1 MATTSVYI
9 SGIDES
15 AFSSLP
21 HWATE
26 VTAVSIEE
34 TLKKSLKIQTE
45 TLSSLLKSKQANNP
59 SAKINTKDVDD
70 SLKELAKETDK
81 SVKKSKKREDDID
94 KNHKRT
100 KIYWEENKKG
110 SAGQIAMLAV
120 LNTALIAIDKI
131 FQENLN
137 TYDKLNASGISM
149 MESMDGFSNGFES
162 LANLTTLT
170 GVRFTELAAAIIK
183 YNTAVNSFGFTK
195 FAKTI
200 GMASSEL
207 TSFGFSSKES
217 ADLLGAYLNIQQST
231 HDVSKK
237 STEETAESLK
247 KLGKTVFSLSLATG
261 MSRDVIVANAEA
273 ISKST
278 DANILA
284 GQVGA
289 KTAESMTIF
298 LASFKD
304 QNLAKELLTLLSD
317 PVSAL
322 NDSFQSLQKV
332 GMGGFGIALGNF
344 MKGLQSVPE
353 EQRAMAYKNFVNT
366 HRQEL
371 DAQKKRLQMLAQVGD
386 ADAKASLHQ
395 IVSMEQQ
402 ADSIKKVSKEDM
414 ERQEASNR
422 ASKAFANALENLKAL
437 FYDLFTPTETLLNV
451 LTWGLNMIT
460 HPFVSFGKLLEY
472 ILSPL
477 NLFGVKTTFIT
488 TAYSMLGDAVFKV
501 AKLIAPF
508 VVLAAVVYS
517 LTRTF
522 AIFKSIMTLFNAK
535 NSVKGIAGG
544 LKDKASWAGGL
555 FDKVKDKV
563 SGLFDKA
570 KDKASG
576 AGGLKDKAK
585 DKASGAGGLKDKAKD
600 KASSG
605 DGLKGLGKGFAGL
618 GKGIGDGLKGLGK
631 GIAGLGKGIGD
642 TIKFLLT
649 GLANGLAAL
658 GKPKVLLGVVALA
671 GISAALWIA
680 SKSLAEFTK
689 VSWEDIAKAG
699 VVLVGLTLGIM
710 ALGEIMDSGVGAVAL
725 LSGAAAMA
733 VMAGALWLVGEAIQA
748 VGDGFAELGKGFTI
762 IAGIDSGKLLSAGVA
777 VIGLATS
784 LTAAFPLLIAG
795 AAGLMAFGAAGYF
808 ATPALDGIG
817 SSMEKIAA
825 NIPALT
831 GVTASMQQLSDTLDK
846 FTGLDT
852 LKDIVST
859 INDLSIVKAA
869 AFGLLTATGLGTTSA
884 PVSTGQSPKVSTID
898 SPSVVNSTTST
909 NINNTL
915 NNPTTSVSVDTSTL
929 EEKIN
934 DQTILMDQMLDSLNS
949 ILSTNKESLKYI
961 KLNAS

>member
-1 MATTSVYI
+1 
-9 SGIDES
+9 
-15 AFSSLP
+15 
-21 HWATE
+21 
-26 VTAVSIEE
+26 
-34 TLKKSLKIQTE
+34 
-45 TLSSLLKSKQANNP
+45 
-59 SAKINTKDVDD
+59 
-70 SLKELAKETDK
+70 
-81 SVKKSKKREDDID
+81 
-94 KNHKRT
+94 
-100 KIYWEENKKG
+100 
-110 SAGQIAMLAV
+110 
-120 LNTALIAIDKI
+120 
-131 FQENLN
+131 
-137 TYDKLNASGISM
+137 
-149 MESMDGFSNGFES
+149 
-162 LANLTTLT
+162 
-170 GVRFTELAAAIIK
+170 
-183 YNTAVNSFGFTK
+183 
-195 FAKTI
+195 
-200 GMASSEL
+200 
-207 TSFGFSSKES
+207 
-217 ADLLGAYLNIQQST
+217 
-231 HDVSKK
+231 
-237 STEETAESLK
+237 
-247 KLGKTVFSLSLATG
+247 
-261 MSRDVIVANAEA
+261 
-273 ISKST
+273 
-278 DANILA
+278 
-284 GQVGA
+284 
-289 KTAESMTIF
+289 MTIF

-544 LKDKASWAGGL
+544 LKDKVSGAGGL

-563 SGLFDKA
+563 SGLF
-570 KDKASG
+570 
-576 AGGLKDKAK
+576 DKAK

-658 GKPKVLLGVVALA
+658 GKPQVLLGIVALA

-725 LSGAAAMA
+725 LSGAAAIA